1 MGGWTAPAAAHCGW
15 ETEDL
20 LALTEDG
27 LARFRREYVGII
39 FQQHHLVPYLSAVEN
54 VMLAQYFHSVP
65 DEEEAISALE
75 RVGLGHRL
83 KNRPGELSG
92 GEQQRV
98 CIARAII
105 NSPKL
110 LLGDEPTG
118 NLDHKSTLMVME
130 LLKEL
135 RAEER
140 FTVVM
145 VTHNQEV
152 ATWGDRT
159 IYLDDGILV
168 REERINCER
177 DCSVKL
183 HTAALFN
190 LGRLVILVLGRGFAA
205 HRILVLMAGIS
216 GGFIGVA
223 GGCFSFEFL
232 CLASVLRDS
241 KRRGRGELFPDMGDC
256 CCRPLPQ
263 YRPENN
269 PFLGRTFGCFAIVCR
284 RQHVC
289 VIRGDWHALRVRPHR
304 GGGFFL
310 GLHVSCPGE
319 RHSGLRNHG
328 A

>member
-1 MGGWTAPAAAHCGW
+1 MADLTIETSCLTRSYGDICALKPLDLQVPQGEWLSVMGHSGSGKSTLMNLVGGLDRPSAGSLTVGG
-15 ETEDL
+15 ENL
-20 LALTEDG
+20 LGLSEDG
-27 LARFRREYVGII
+27 LARFRREFVGII

-54 VMLAQYFHSVP
+54 VMMAQYFHSVP
-65 DEEEAISALE
+65 DEAEARLALE

-152 ATWGDRT
+152 AAWGDRT
-159 IYLDDGILV
+159 IYLDDGVLV
-168 REERINCER
+168 REER
-177 DCSVKL
+177 V
-183 HTAALFN
+183 
-190 LGRLVILVLGRGFAA
+190 
-205 HRILVLMAGIS
+205 
-216 GGFIGVA
+216 
-223 GGCFSFEFL
+223 
-232 CLASVLRDS
+232 
-241 KRRGRGELFPDMGDC
+241 
-256 CCRPLPQ
+256 
-263 YRPENN
+263 
-269 PFLGRTFGCFAIVCR
+269 
-284 RQHVC
+284 
-289 VIRGDWHALRVRPHR
+289 
-304 GGGFFL
+304 
-310 GLHVSCPGE
+310 
-319 RHSGLRNHG
+319 G